1 MRAKNLTDIMQML
14 MIVFFLTIPPWLSLT
29 KYFRGKVNRIVLVFM
44 FILYLSLTLLT
55 QNIFPFLAVLLVIIF
70 IYKSENDSE
79 ERFCLRPI
87 GNKKLEVVI
96 LSFGFKFFISILN
109 IWFAFFVLGFGV
121 NLEPQKISQVFM
133 NSSWS
138 KIIFLSFLTVVTAP
152 VLEEFVFRHTFY
164 RQLSKRTGKI
174 AACVISS
181 ALFALLH
188 FNFLGTISFFGVGIF
203 NCFLYDKY
211 GYRAAVLNH
220 FVFNSISTLLMIGYK
235 LFNLG

>member
-1 MRAKNLTDIMQML
+1 MSAKGLTDIMQML
-14 MIVFFLTIPPWLSLT
+14 MIVFFLTIPPWLSLM
-29 KYFRGKVNRIVLVFM
+29 KYFKGKVNNIVLAFM
-44 FILYLSLTLLT
+44 FVLYLALTLLT
-55 QNIFPFLAVLLVIIF
+55 QNIFPFLAVLLVIVF
-70 IYKSENDSE
+70 IYKGDSDSE
-79 ERFCLRPI
+79 ERFYLRPI

-133 NSSWS
+133 NSSWT

-174 AACVISS
+174 AACLISS

-203 NCFLYDKY
+203 NCILYDKY
-211 GYRAAVLNH
+211 GYKAAVLNH
-220 FVFNSISTLLMIGYK
+220 FIFNSISTVLMIVYK
-235 LFNLG
+235 LFNIG